1 MENDAPFIPE
11 GMDIDTD
18 YFPKASEN
26 DEDLKI
32 ILNDKIQVQK
42 NVEEFKD
49 FNDVCYPT
57 LQNINQKAAIKALKN
72 VKKKKKVPVRR
83 V

>member
-32 ILNDKIQVQK
+32 ILNDKMQV
-42 NVEEFKD
+42 
-49 FNDVCYPT
+49 
-57 LQNINQKAAIKALKN
+57 
-72 VKKKKKVPVRR
+72 
-83 V
+83 